1 MAPNFC
7 INLSQ
12 VLVVTVA
19 VTATV
24 GDAAN
29 IDVDMVGYPVRYK
42 GKFYIFADKELH
54 RRSVNLEGPVCTSPN
69 DCIDAA
75 RRHSSLDHSSRSK
88 RSPVNPITVIPGL
101 ALTLIAGGILLP
113 VNCAGVTGPAILA
126 SCPVSAGTL
135 LLKTFKSIAG

>member
-1 MAPNFC
+1 M
-7 INLSQ
+7 
-12 VLVVTVA
+12 A

-54 RRSVNLEGPVCTSPN
+54 RRSVDLEGPVCSTPN

-88 RSPVNPITVIPGL
+88 RSPVNPITVIPG
-101 ALTLIAGGILLP
+101 AAKTLITGGILLP
-113 VNCAGVTGPAILA
+113 INCAGATGPGIFAT
-126 SCPVSAGTL
+126 CPVSAGVL
-135 LLKTFKSIAG
+135 LLKAFKSVVG